1 MKVEVL
7 ATQSCLTL
15 CDPMN
20 CSPPGFTVH
29 GVLQT
34 RILEWIAIPF
44 LTQGLN
50 PGLLH
55 CRQIL
60 YHLSHREVHRSTF
73 VILSAVQIN
82 HHNWFLG
89 DWKGQMYSVRKKGY
103 AIQYIIVY
111 KINISFNISLFTKL
125 IFNKSM
131 NMNILRNHYIV
142 ESICSFVQE
151 LINRSIII
159 NKKPRPGYIPHV

>member
-1 MKVEVL
+1 
-7 ATQSCLTL
+7 
-15 CDPMN
+15 
-20 CSPPGFTVH
+20 
-29 GVLQT
+29 
-34 RILEWIAIPF
+34 
-44 LTQGLN
+44 
-50 PGLLH
+50 
-55 CRQIL
+55 
-60 YHLSHREVHRSTF
+60 
-73 VILSAVQIN
+73 
-82 HHNWFLG
+82 
-89 DWKGQMYSVRKKGY
+89 MYSVRKKGY

-159 NKKPRPGYIPHV
+159 NKKPRPGYIPHVQPATNIRKACCLGSFQINLTLQNSRNSVIPVLWPLTKPLEPSCLSCERIITYHLSSERWHLSF

>member
-1 MKVEVL
+1 
-7 ATQSCLTL
+7 
-15 CDPMN
+15 
-20 CSPPGFTVH
+20 
-29 GVLQT
+29 
-34 RILEWIAIPF
+34 
-44 LTQGLN
+44 
-50 PGLLH
+50 
-55 CRQIL
+55 
-60 YHLSHREVHRSTF
+60 
-73 VILSAVQIN
+73 
-82 HHNWFLG
+82 
-89 DWKGQMYSVRKKGY
+89 MYSVRKKGY